1 VLSGY
6 YVNYHGEVTPTREAL
21 IEKLVI
27 SFHLSAP
34 ERRLLGSECVS
45 VKEVADVV
53 KRLLKQ
59 DGVFPPIARLWQP
72 GELVFE
78 GFFLVKHPD
87 GKVQIVW
94 QRSNPIRPTE
104 LADRTTSEYDDLDEG
119 ISKFIENAWSKGID
133 GIRLIRQCIMKERPA
148 AED

>member
-1 VLSGY
+1 M
-6 YVNYHGEVTPTREAL
+6 TATREAL

-27 SFHLSAP
+27 SLHLSVP

-45 VKEVADVV
+45 VEEIADVV

-87 GKVQIVW
+87 GKVQIVC

-104 LADRTTSEYDDLDEG
+104 LADRTTSEYRTYLQLG
-119 ISKFIENAWSKGID
+119 TA
-133 GIRLIRQCIMKERPA
+133 PA
-148 AED
+148 HGSALFGLPAMLVRDPFG